1 MFKKRIL
8 TQSRD
13 PDMTL
18 PDERYRAIVQTQKFL
33 LDLCNPQHTPRVPK
47 LIRDRARSML
57 RHYPTTFDMQHAAE
71 AAPDIFA
78 EKMEDLHRF
87 VMKGS
92 REAGF
97 RSVEVNEA
105 AELKSLQGYK
115 RK

>member
-1 MFKKRIL
+1 
-8 TQSRD
+8 
-13 PDMTL
+13 MTL

-97 RSVEVNEA
+97 RA
-105 AELKSLQGYK
+105 AEEDHK
-115 RK
+115 